1 MRILPQL
8 CFQCS
13 SWFLPKTTRFQRHC
27 CNACR
32 QASYRGRKP
41 YSIKF
46 DLTTCSD
53 EAEAEFMKILGRYE
67 NGLEDQTLY
76 EKLEAMRKDNYE
88 LYQRFMYNYGKDKFG
103 VSARQFI
110 DGLKADI
117 L

>member
-53 EAEAEFMKILGRYE
+53 EAEAQFMEVLGRYE
-67 NGLEDQTLY
+67 NGSKDQTLY

-88 LYQRFMYNYGKDKFG
+88 LYQRFIYNYGQDKFG
-103 VSARQFI
+103 VSAREFI